1 MDVIPVLKCSDL
13 KKSLA
18 FYTVVL
24 DFEVKYPKFLE
35 ESIENGVIDLI
46 NDNAELQLSHHP
58 GDGVHGSHTNV
69 RLNSLPEVDTFFAKY
84 VLRGLDIASRKD
96 SPVHQGP
103 FNQTWGIREFYATDP
118 DENTL
123 RIGYPLP

>member
-1 MDVIPVLKCSDL
+1 MDVIPVIKCNDL
-13 KKSLA
+13 QRSLN
-18 FYTVVL
+18 FYTAVL
-24 DFEVKYPKFLE
+24 DFEAKYPDHLE
-35 ESIENGVIDLI
+35 ESLDRGIVDLI

-58 GDGVHGSHTNV
+58 KDGESGSATNI
-69 RLNSLPEVDTFFAKY
+69 RLNSLADVDKFFANY
-84 VLRGLDIASRKD
+84 VKRGLDIASHKD

-118 DENTL
+118 DGNTL